1 MIWSFIK
8 YSDIFNGHAFGYN
21 SNNKHYS
28 SDTEV
33 CMSVS
38 NFYLFIFLLREKS
51 MLKDTNVPV
60 NKLPIWKKIEL
71 HMTLHCSSVYCLKNM
86 L

>member
-1 MIWSFIK
+1 MVMLLAH
-8 YSDIFNGHAFGYN
+8 NN
-21 SNNKHYS
+21 NNKHYS

-60 NKLPIWKKIEL
+60 NKLPI
-71 HMTLHCSSVYCLKNM
+71 
-86 L
+86 